1 MSSVAH
7 AALNHEFTRC
17 TDNAYIF
24 HPPDSNRARRRLYH
38 NDLMRIE
45 GQRNVLSHVKEA
57 VV

>member
-1 MSSVAH
+1 MLSVAH

-24 HPPDSNRARRRLYH
+24 HPPDSNRARGRLYH
-38 NDLMRIE
+38 NDLIGVE
-45 GQRNVLSHVKEA
+45 GQRDVLSHVKET

>member
-17 TDNAYIF
+17 MDNAYIF
-24 HPPDSNRARRRLYH
+24 HPPDSNRARGCLHH
-38 NDLMRIE
+38 NDLIGVE
-45 GQRNVLSHVKEA
+45 GKRDVLSHVKET